1 MPTPVDTHQPIL
13 DLTNVDIFSVLSAF
27 DEGVII
33 TDKIGRILFY
43 NETQARIDDLEASEV
58 IGKNVTDIYNL
69 DASSSKVLRCLKT
82 GRPLCGIP
90 FFYRTR
96 RGKVANT
103 IHSVF
108 PLYRQQDIVGAVCFV
123 KDYNLLEK
131 TITSPQRTGSES
143 KLTSGNGTKYKFTDI
158 VGTDDEFLQA
168 VKMARLAANSP
179 SPVLVCGETGTGKEM
194 FAQSIHN
201 YSSRSD
207 RRFVG
212 INCAAIPENLLEG
225 LLFGTTKGAFTGA
238 MDKAGI
244 FEQAHGSTLFLD
256 EVNSMPINLQAK
268 LLRALQER
276 KIRRIGGSKDI
287 AIDVKIISSVNEDPH
302 LAIKQGSL
310 RMDLFYRLGVV
321 YIRIPPLR
329 ELKSGLEKL
338 THHFIYKNNIALAK
352 DVKGVSDD
360 VMHFFR
366 RYHWPGNVRELAHII
381 EGAMNLTEGEGTIDV
396 THLPVHFIRPELRP
410 PSMNAIPVRDSGASE
425 SAMEAARPSPGN
437 LAPPFIQ
444 EHRSP
449 MKADL
454 PLQQTQHEKELI
466 HDALLQSRGNVSA
479 ASRALGISRQRLH
492 YKMKKYAINRLDYMR

>member
-1 MPTPVDTHQPIL
+1 MHPQADILQPIL
-13 DLTNVDIFSVLSAF
+13 NLTNVDIFSVLSAF
-27 DEGVII
+27 DEGVLI
-33 TDKIGRILFY
+33 TDKVGRILFY

-58 IGKNVTDIYNL
+58 IGKNVTAIYNL
-69 DASSSKVLRCLKT
+69 DESSSMVLRCLKI
-82 GRPLCGIP
+82 GRPLCGKP

-108 PLYRQQDIVGAVCFV
+108 PLYRQRDIVGAICFV
-123 KDYNLLEK
+123 KDYKLLEK
-131 TITSPQRTGSES
+131 AIISAPGTGAKPEPS
-143 KLTSGNGTKYKFTDI
+143 LGNGTKYKFTDI
-158 VGTDDEFLQA
+158 IGTDDEFLQA

-179 SPVLVCGETGTGKEM
+179 SPVLFCGETGTGKEM

-201 YSSRSD
+201 YSSRCD

-276 KIRRIGGSKDI
+276 KVRRVGGSRDI

-321 YIRIPPLR
+321 YIRIPSLR
-329 ELKSGLEKL
+329 ELKSGLETL
-338 THHFIYKNNIALAK
+338 THHFIYKNNVALVK
-352 DVKGVSDD
+352 NVKGVSDD

-366 RYHWPGNVRELAHII
+366 SYHWPGNVRELAHII
-381 EGAMNLTEGEGTIDV
+381 EGAMNLTEGEDTIDV
-396 THLPVHFIRPELRP
+396 AHLPVHFIKPELRP
-410 PSMNAIPVRDSGASE
+410 PYINAPVSGASGYSE
-425 SAMEAARPSPGN
+425 PSMEPAHHAAGN
-437 LAPPFIQ
+437 LVAPTIQ
-444 EHRSP
+444 ERRP
-449 MKADL
+449 PGKTDL
-454 PLQQTQHEKELI
+454 PMQQTRQEKELI
-466 HDALLQSRGNVSA
+466 HDALLLSRGNVSA

-492 YKMKKYAINRLDYMR
+492 YKMKKFAMNRLDYMR

>member
-1 MPTPVDTHQPIL
+1 MPGQVDTQQPIL

-27 DEGVII
+27 DEGVLI

-69 DASSSKVLRCLKT
+69 DENSSMVLRCLKT
-82 GRPLCGIP
+82 GRPLRGKP

-108 PLYRQQDIVGAVCFV
+108 PLYRRQDIVGAVCFV

-131 TITSPQRTGSES
+131 TITSAPRPGAEP
-143 KLTSGNGTKYKFTDI
+143 KPASGNGTKYKFTDI

-168 VKMARLAANSP
+168 VRMARLAANSP

-201 YSSRSD
+201 ASSRRD

-225 LLFGTTKGAFTGA
+225 LLFGTARGAFTGA
-238 MDKAGI
+238 LDKAGI

-276 KIRRIGGSKDI
+276 KVRRVGGSKDI
-287 AIDVKIISSVNEDPH
+287 SIDVKIISSVNEDPH

-321 YIRIPPLR
+321 YIRIPSLR
-329 ELKSGLEKL
+329 ELKSGLETL
-338 THHFIYKNNIALAK
+338 THHFIHKNNIALAK
-352 DVKGVSDD
+352 EVKGVSDD

-381 EGAMNLTEGEGTIDV
+381 EGAMNLTENEGTIDV
-396 THLPVHFIRPELRP
+396 AHLPVHFIRPDLRP
-410 PSMNAIPVRDSGASE
+410 LSMNAPESKDSRFSE
-425 SAMEAARPSPGN
+425 PSMEAAHHSPFFHEQQFPG
-437 LAPPFIQ
+437 
-444 EHRSP
+444 
-449 MKADL
+449 KADL
-454 PLQQTQHEKELI
+454 PMQQTRHEKELI
-466 HDALLQSRGNVSA
+466 HDALLKSRGNVSA

-492 YKMKKYAINRLDYMR
+492 YKMKKYTMNRLDYMR